1 MKELRTFLGEV
12 LSAKRE
18 LKEVYYRTR
27 NKDTKA
33 DLKELVAAAIGIQT
47 TAKELLDLRAKSKV
61 ARQVLNDRKATLSLK
76 KWKSGL
82 PKRIKDF
89 KKKSS
94 KLPQEHLTKFQDQL
108 LKYMNEISTTLNDWI
123 IDIETL
129 TDLPEPPK

>member
-1 MKELRTFLGEV
+1 MKELRTFLGDV
-12 LSAKRE
+12 LSAKRD
-18 LKEVYYRTR
+18 LKEIYYRTR

-33 DLKELVAAAIGIQT
+33 DLKELVVAAIAIQT
-47 TAKELLDLRAKSKV
+47 TAKELLELRLKSRVAK
-61 ARQVLNDRKATLSLK
+61 QVLNDRKAILSLK

-82 PKRIKDF
+82 PKRVKDF

-94 KLPQEHLTKFQDQL
+94 KLPQEHLTNFHHQL
-108 LKYMNEISTTLNDWI
+108 LKYMNDIAKTLNDWI